1 MRKTK
6 NLSRVMSMILAFC
19 LSVALLPAQ
28 AFAASMDDDP
38 ATWPAPD
45 SRYTA
50 PDKNPVYLFLDYT
63 DEDNGG
69 IRASHYCVS
78 GAELNPDIVKATA
91 SAGGRVKYTCDTCGS
106 WAQINVPALTLSAF
120 TLDPA
125 YLSAT
130 TTGAEYSGNAYTV
143 VYNVAPAFHRYV
155 GTTLDNHVSVTAPG
169 SYSIIIT
176 VDSAIYDNVELK
188 TAERLLVLPKA
199 IPWTAE
205 FDSKIYD
212 GNSLLDGKTVTYLDV
227 NGASVPAALSACNVK
242 VENGELTVDKIG
254 RAHV

>member
-28 AFAASMDDDP
+28 AFAATTDDDP

-45 SRYTA
+45 SHYTA
-50 PDKNPVYLFLDYT
+50 PDKNPVYLMVDFT

-69 IRASHYCVS
+69 VAAAHRCLS

-125 YLSAT
+125 Y
-130 TTGAEYSGNAYTV
+130 
-143 VYNVAPAFHRYV
+143 
-155 GTTLDNHVSVTAPG
+155 VSVT
-169 SYSIIIT
+169 IT
-176 VDSAIYDNVELK
+176 GVEELRAQIQAVYDAGDTDWLLWNGK
-188 TAERLLVLPKA
+188 NQYTAGGFLPKE
-199 IPWTAE
+199 PE
-205 FDSKIYD
+205 
-212 GNSLLDGKTVTYLDV
+212 G
-227 NGASVPAALSACNVK
+227 
-242 VENGELTVDKIG
+242 
-254 RAHV
+254 